1 MVLEETQIDFILS
14 GLKQGA
20 GAQPYLHDYHKMK
33 RASLTSFKLN

>member
-20 GAQPYLHDYHKMK
+20 GAQLHDYHKMK